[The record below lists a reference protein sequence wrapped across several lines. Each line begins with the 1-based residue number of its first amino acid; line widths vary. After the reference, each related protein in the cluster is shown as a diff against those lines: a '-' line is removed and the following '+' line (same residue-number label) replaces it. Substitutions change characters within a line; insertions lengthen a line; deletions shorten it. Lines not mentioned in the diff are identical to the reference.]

1 MTGKTVNLVLDTNVF
16 ISAVFF
22 SGIPYRILDAWRK
35 GHVQLFISQAIL
47 TEYQETGA
55 ILTKEFKDVDIVPWI
70 ALLEKHAILIVPE
83 SLPEQVCTDPD
94 DDMFIACALAAQ
106 AHIICSGDKALL
118 KTSGYCGIE
127 VIKTREFADRYLEP
141 VPILQQFHA

>member
-35 GHVQLFISQAIL
+35 GHVKLFISRAIL
-47 TEYQETGA
+47 AEYQETGVS
-55 ILTKEFKDVDIVPWI
+55 LSREFKGIDIAPWI
-70 ALLEKHAILIVPE
+70 ALLEKHAILIDPE
-83 SLPEQVCTDPD
+83 SLPRQVCTDPD
-94 DDMFIACALAAQ
+94 DDMFIACVLAAR

-127 VIKTREFADRYLEP
+127 VIKPREFVDRYLT
-141 VPILQQFHA
+141 Q

>member
-22 SGIPYRILDAWRK
+22 SGTPYRILDAWRK
-35 GHVQLFISQAIL
+35 GHVKLFISRAIL
-47 TEYQETGA
+47 AEYQETGVSLA
-55 ILTKEFKDVDIVPWI
+55 KEFKGVDIAPWI
-70 ALLEKHAILIVPE
+70 TLLEAHAILVNPK
-83 SLPEQVCTDPD
+83 SLPGQVCTDPD
-94 DDMFIACALAAQ
+94 DDIFIACALAAR

-127 VIKTREFADRYLEP
+127 VIKPREFVDRYLP
-141 VPILQQFHA
+141 HA

>member
-1 MTGKTVNLVLDTNVF
+1 MIGKTVNLVLDTNVF

-35 GHVQLFISQAIL
+35 GSVRLFISRAIL
-47 TEYQETGA
+47 AEYQATGVELA
-55 ILTKEFKDVDIVPWI
+55 KEFKGVDIAPWI
-70 ALLEKHAILIVPE
+70 ALLESHAILIDPE

-94 DDMFIACALAAQ
+94 DDMFIACARAAR

-127 VIKTREFADRYLEP
+127 VIKPREFVDRYLT
-141 VPILQQFHA
+141 Q